1 MLGNPIGNIFD
12 LPEAATKAQIT
23 RQVLI
28 TKATIEDDSSP
39 YNKNNTYIYCFQVNT
54 SSINATMLNV
64 QLIMHI
70 SDERKHSPCLFY
82 CWKK

>member
-1 MLGNPIGNIFD
+1 VLGNPIGNIFD

-39 YNKNNTYIYCFQVNT
+39 HNKNNTEV
-54 SSINATMLNV
+54 L
-64 QLIMHI
+64 
-70 SDERKHSPCLFY
+70 ESP
-82 CWKK
+82 